1 MLITNIQRFSLH
13 DGPGIRTTVFLKG
26 CSIRCPWCSNPENIE
41 SYPEKYYKDGV
52 EGIYGKDISFD
63 EIYDEIVKDR
73 VFYENNGGVTF
84 SGGEALLYVDELLPL
99 MKKLKRLNITIAV
112 ETCLFI
118 ATSKLEQAIPYIDYF
133 FVDMKI
139 MDEALC
145 KNIIKGN
152 LKLYETNLKL
162 LTSKKLITVRIPV
175 IGHYT
180 DCIDNKMAIVNEIK
194 KYEKSI
200 LKVELIKGHNLG
212 ESKYKS
218 LNISSPEFYE
228 VSDQSLIQYKEMIEK
243 NTKIPI
249 EICKI

>member
-26 CSIRCPWCSNPENIE
+26 CSIRCPWCSNPENIN
-41 SYPEKYYKDGV
+41 SYPEKYNKDGI
-52 EGIYGKDISFD
+52 EGIYGKNISLD
-63 EIYDEIVKDR
+63 EIYDEIIKDR

-84 SGGEALLYVDELLPL
+84 SGGEALLYIDELLPL
-99 MKKLKRLNITIAV
+99 IKKLKKENITIAV

-139 MDEALC
+139 MDEVLC
-145 KNIIKGN
+145 KNVLNGD
-152 LKLYETNLKL
+152 LKLYEKNLKL
-162 LTSKKLITVRIPV
+162 LTSKKLVTIRIPV

-180 DCIDNKMAIVNEIK
+180 DYIDNKMAIVNEIK

-200 LKVELIKGHNLG
+200 LKVELIKGHNLS

-218 LNISSPEFYE
+218 LNISSPQFYE
-228 VSDQSLIQYKEMIEK
+228 VVDQSLMQYKEMIEK
-243 NTKIPI
+243 NTKVLV